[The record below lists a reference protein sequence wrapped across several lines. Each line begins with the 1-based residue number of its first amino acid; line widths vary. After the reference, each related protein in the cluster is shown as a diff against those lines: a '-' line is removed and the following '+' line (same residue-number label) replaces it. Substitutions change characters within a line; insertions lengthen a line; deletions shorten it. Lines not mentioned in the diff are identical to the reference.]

1 MNLSPLDYL
10 RSLVAD
16 VPALNAALNR
26 SLQSWGTE
34 TPPNTVIFAEVGDA
48 IASNLAAL
56 PIDVRRKVFSAIE
69 EGMVSQDAALS
80 TAMATGLVEAL
91 VANADTKPDL
101 WKEFEN
107 LLGAASI
114 KHAVAWRNFG
124 R

>member
-1 MNLSPLDYL
+1 MKSSPLDYL
-10 RSLVAD
+10 RSFVAD

-48 IASNLAAL
+48 IASNLATL
-56 PIDVRRKVFSAIE
+56 PNEVRRKVFAAIE
-69 EGMVSQDAALS
+69 EGMVSQDTALS

-91 VANADTKPDL
+91 VANADKKPDM

-107 LLGAASI
+107 LFGAASM
-114 KHAVAWRNFG
+114 KHAAAWRNFG